1 MATER
6 PWPNS
11 AVVHWER
18 TGQRSHTSGSNST
31 MLPNAKR
38 CTCPWGHSIVRS
50 RRFSLKADLGNRLP
64 LCDFHGLHTI
74 LPRRPSTSST
84 SPLLMYPRSI
94 SSWSI
99 ATPCRSMSIFG
110 DAIAN
115 AHPTALGIRF
125 QILRADLHQRLDM
138 VLERGLGD
146 FLGQAARDPR
156 LQGVQLT
163 QERLDRLGLLDRV
176 VPVDIERPLDTRL
189 HE

>member
-11 AVVHWER
+11 AVVHCGP

-31 MLPNAKR
+31 TLSNAKR

-84 SPLLMYPRSI
+84 SPLVDVSPIDQQLVD
-94 SSWSI
+94 
-99 ATPCRSMSIFG
+99 G
-110 DAIAN
+110 DALPLHVDRQGRHGFVLGAIRGRDGARQDQP
-115 AHPTALGIRF
+115 AIHIRGEMPLEAIEPLAL
-125 QILRADLHQRLDM
+125 
-138 VLERGLGD
+138 
-146 FLGQAARDPR
+146 AAM
-156 LQGVQLT
+156 
-163 QERLDRLGLLDRV
+163 
-176 VPVDIERPLDTRL
+176 
-189 HE
+189 